1 MSGGG
6 GGGGGAARGGRL
18 YTLEELDEHVI
29 PRAGGV
35 RLTAEDVI
43 LLLLRADPHPV
54 RGREA
59 LTAQVYL
66 AVTGPLARSGVE
78 PIAFRR
84 GRGGRPR
91 SAHVELALEHLAF
104 TKNVEVSGG
113 RGRRGD
119 GGAEIAITAKG
130 RKRIAGNHKSLPAA
144 TRSALA
150 RKRAEWAGA
159 APSCKMKDDTY
170 VHNRELLER
179 LPAPGGISGSGRRRS
194 AGQEAGTSNPPGG
207 EGSAPPAGQAPDG
220 YVEEWY
226 AEACALAAGGD
237 HEAAIGLFER
247 AILLEPSHAGSY
259 RGKAGSLS
267 ALGRRKEAA
276 KFHRMAAMLEPG
288 RDAAA
293 GGSEGDGMAAS
304 DAARPSRTDG
314 GSVGAPGERPSGR
327 SRSVPAPGKR
337 RYPKISGFPSLVGT
351 ALEPA
356 EKGEVVRILTQFEL
370 YRGEQLSQDD
380 GIFVKNVI
388 HGLLSN
394 LVYPLVLRAFGDR
407 PVPKDFDLYA
417 VHIIMYSKA
426 ELNEVIINEDV
437 KLDLV
442 CEPARKGLKGGDEVL
457 VKDIKE
463 IISINEPNRDPDAA
477 AISLFRI
484 NGNWLG
490 KFDAIY
496 NRRIVHQK
504 LERAVRF
511 LKDSIQECN
520 SLESRYD
527 LLWSGCELL
536 GECMLLLHNTLK
548 PKSSHKQ
555 IQKMLGHLLR
565 LHNLSYIEE
574 YNEIAQ
580 IRKSLRYGL
589 PHPDRSAEA
598 KKKIRRLQDA
608 SMEFAA
614 FAIDFLGRRQVSAGT
629 GDPA

>member
-1 MSGGG
+1 MSSGNGGG
-6 GGGGGAARGGRL
+6 GGDPGGRL
-18 YTLEELDEHVI
+18 YTLEELDRYVI

-59 LTAQVYL
+59 LTAQVFL

-91 SAHVELALEHLAF
+91 SADVELALEHLAF

-113 RGRRGD
+113 GRRRGD

-130 RKRIAGNHKSLPAA
+130 LKRIAGNRKSLPAT

-150 RKRAEWAGA
+150 RKRAEWAGT
-159 APSCKMKDDTY
+159 APECRMEDATY

-179 LPAPGGISGSGRRRS
+179 LPAPGGHAGGRRK
-194 AGQEAGTSNPPGG
+194 GNG
-207 EGSAPPAGQAPDG
+207 PAGQSNPRGGRKSTPPVGPAPDG

-237 HEAAIGLFER
+237 HEAAIVLFER
-247 AILLEPSHAGSY
+247 AILLEPSHMGSY

-267 ALGRRKEAA
+267 ALGRSKEAA
-276 KFHRMAAMLEPG
+276 RFHRMAAMLEPG
-288 RDAAA
+288 RTAVTRV
-293 GGSEGDGMAAS
+293 SEGDGMAVS
-304 DAARPSRTDG
+304 DATRPPRTDG
-314 GSVGAPGERPSGR
+314 GPVAAPGERPSGR
-327 SRSVPAPGKR
+327 SRSVPATGKR

-351 ALEPA
+351 ALESA

-370 YRGEQLSQDD
+370 YRIEQLSQDD

-394 LVYPLVLRAFGDR
+394 LVYPLVLRAFGDN
-407 PVPKDFDLYA
+407 PVPKDFDLSA
-417 VHIIMYSKA
+417 VQIIMYSKA

-442 CEPARKGLKGGDEVL
+442 CKPAHKGLKGGDEVL

-463 IISINEPNRDPDAA
+463 IVSINEPNRDPDAA

-511 LKDSIQECN
+511 LKDSIQDSN
-520 SLESRYD
+520 TLESRYD

-555 IQKMLGHLLR
+555 IQKMLGQLLR

-580 IRKSLRYGL
+580 IRESLRYGL
-589 PHPDRSAEA
+589 RPDRSAEA

-614 FAIDFLGRRQVSAGT
+614 FAIGFLGRRQVSAGA